1 MFTWVCIGVDTSICC
16 WGKTK
21 ENQTQTQPEKR
32 KTERKGGGEAAL
44 RTISGR
50 IRSVFLR
57 DRRSSKLL
65 GKLYKLCF
73 DLNGLKFELGI
84 VLDYG
89 LERESRERERDF
101 CDFVSGCFSDWKK
114 YGCVWDDERNPTKVS
129 EAGLVA
135 GVGRK
140 WQKTTGSE

>member
-1 MFTWVCIGVDTSICC
+1 MLLVAVLEQLKQTP
-16 WGKTK
+16 KT
-21 ENQTQTQPEKR
+21 QR
-32 KTERKGGGEAAL
+32 KTARKRGRRAAF

-89 LERESRERERDF
+89 LERDSREKERDF
-101 CDFVSGCFSDWKK
+101 CDFVSGCF
-114 YGCVWDDERNPTKVS
+114 
-129 EAGLVA
+129 
-135 GVGRK
+135 
-140 WQKTTGSE
+140 TG